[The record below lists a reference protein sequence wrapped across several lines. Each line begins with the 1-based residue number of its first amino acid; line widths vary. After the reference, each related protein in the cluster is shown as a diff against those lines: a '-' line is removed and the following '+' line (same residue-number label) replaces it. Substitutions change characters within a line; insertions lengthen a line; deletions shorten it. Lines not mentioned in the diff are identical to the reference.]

1 MKFTER
7 GEVTVEAALADE
19 TQDAVTVRFSVTDT
33 GIGIA
38 PDACARLFQP
48 FIQADG
54 STTRKYGGTGLG
66 LAICKLLAELMG
78 GKIGIESVP
87 GQGSTFW
94 FTAQFPRQ
102 ASSTLPLSSA
112 PNLHNHR
119 VLVVDRNPAQRK
131 LLSSQLTGW
140 GAVVTEANTGF
151 MAVEL
156 LRSAALRND
165 PFHLAVMNIALP
177 DIDGKELISRIKQD
191 PAIANLHLI
200 ACVPFGKGAS
210 TEHGSLAG
218 LATCLTKPIRPSH
231 LSDCV
236 QTFLTLK
243 STTMPEATPT
253 AVSASTPAP
262 EMRPPSRIIR
272 HSPQNL
278 GRILVAED
286 NSVNQR
292 VAIRMLE
299 KLGYRADAVA
309 NGLEA
314 IEAIAHIPYSAIFMD
329 CQMPEMDGFE
339 ATRRI
344 REMESTT
351 GEGRTPTPC
360 PISLRRHNSS
370 RHIPIIAM
378 TANALEGDRERCL
391 AVGMDDYLPKP
402 VKSDDLRTALQR
414 VLRVKPA

>member
-1 MKFTER
+1 
-7 GEVTVEAALADE
+7 
-19 TQDAVTVRFSVTDT
+19 
-33 GIGIA
+33 
-38 PDACARLFQP
+38 
-48 FIQADG
+48 
-54 STTRKYGGTGLG
+54 
-66 LAICKLLAELMG
+66 
-78 GKIGIESVP
+78 
-87 GQGSTFW
+87 
-94 FTAQFPRQ
+94 
-102 ASSTLPLSSA
+102 
-112 PNLHNHR
+112 
-119 VLVVDRNPAQRK
+119 
-131 LLSSQLTGW
+131 
-140 GAVVTEANTGF
+140 
-151 MAVEL
+151 
-156 LRSAALRND
+156 
-165 PFHLAVMNIALP
+165 MNIALP

-210 TEHGSLAG
+210 TEQGSLAG

-309 NGLEA
+309 NG
-314 IEAIAHIPYSAIFMD
+314 S
-329 CQMPEMDGFE
+329 
-339 ATRRI
+339 
-344 REMESTT
+344 
-351 GEGRTPTPC
+351 
-360 PISLRRHNSS
+360 
-370 RHIPIIAM
+370 
-378 TANALEGDRERCL
+378 
-391 AVGMDDYLPKP
+391 
-402 VKSDDLRTALQR
+402 
-414 VLRVKPA
+414 

>member
-1 MKFTER
+1 
-7 GEVTVEAALADE
+7 
-19 TQDAVTVRFSVTDT
+19 
-33 GIGIA
+33 
-38 PDACARLFQP
+38 
-48 FIQADG
+48 
-54 STTRKYGGTGLG
+54 
-66 LAICKLLAELMG
+66 
-78 GKIGIESVP
+78 
-87 GQGSTFW
+87 
-94 FTAQFPRQ
+94 
-102 ASSTLPLSSA
+102 
-112 PNLHNHR
+112 
-119 VLVVDRNPAQRK
+119 LVIDRNPAQRK
-131 LLSSQLTGW
+131 LISSQLAGW

-165 PFHLAVMNIALP
+165 PFHLAVLNIALP
-177 DIDGKELISRIKQD
+177 DIDGKELILHIKQD

-200 ACVPFGKGAS
+200 ACVPFGKGA
-210 TEHGSLAG
+210 TAEQGSLAG

-243 STTMPEATPT
+243 STATAT
-253 AVSASTPAP
+253 VTPASP
-262 EMRPPSRIIR
+262 AATTTRPPSRIIR

-344 REMESTT
+344 REMENTT
-351 GEGRTPTPC
+351 GEGSPAGHLPDQ
-360 PISLRRHNSS
+360 PSSEANSP

-391 AVGMDDYLPKP
+391 AVGMDDYLAKP

-414 VLRVKPA
+414 VLTEKPS